1 MKNEVFVNY
10 AYALFL
16 LAKEEKCV
24 EKYLEEMKE
33 VEEIL
38 TKDPK
43 TLECFSSYQISHE
56 DIYSVLDPSFNKLE
70 SKSILPFLKLLVSKH
85 LISSIHEI
93 SCCFYSLCNE
103 FLGIKEGL
111 IYSTSPLTKEEV
123 NDIEKTLGERLSSKV
138 YLVNKIDQSLIGG
151 VKIVLDDK
159 IYDGS
164 ILNKVDSLRKKLL
177 KGEAI

>member
-1 MKNEVFVNY
+1 MKDEVFVNY
-10 AYALFL
+10 ANALFL
-16 LAKEEKCV
+16 LAKEEDNVK
-24 EKYLEEMKE
+24 KYLEEMKE

-56 DIYSVLDPSFNKLE
+56 DIYSILDTSFKELE
-70 SKSILPFLKLLVSKH
+70 CKSILPFLKLLVSKH

-93 SCCFYSLCNE
+93 SSCFYSLCNDY
-103 FLGIKEGL
+103 LGIKEGL
-111 IYSTSPLTKEEV
+111 IYSTLPLTKEEV
-123 NDIEKTLGERLSSKV
+123 KEIEKTLGERLSSKV
-138 YLVNKIDQSLIGG
+138 YLVNKIDHNLIGG